1 MVAGEKTLTDEQFAT
16 ISVNVLH
23 QTLIEVSRTVG
34 KRIFRELK
42 AGTRVALTQLRLEDG
57 GQGRL
62 DLTLDHT
69 EFRGGLN
76 FSLFRDSVLAL
87 LAKMTETL
95 KDEDTPLPALRMMDE
110 GGQATSERRLFGVPG
125 VIAVEGV
132 PNMLMMGATPSPSEP
147 VVLIELMYID
157 PEQFAQSDVSVTSSN
172 S

>member
-1 MVAGEKTLTDEQFAT
+1 MRSEKKTLL
-16 ISVNVLH
+16 LH
-23 QTLIEVSRTVG
+23 
-34 KRIFRELK
+34 
-42 AGTRVALTQLRLEDG
+42 ALSLCP
-57 GQGRL
+57 
-62 DLTLDHT
+62 
-69 EFRGGLN
+69 
-76 FSLFRDSVLAL
+76 FSSPAPALASVLAL

-95 KDEDTPLPALRMMDE
+95 KDEATPLPALRMMDE

-157 PEQFAQSDVSVTSSN
+157 PEQFAQSDARATSSN